1 MSDVYEVWSESLD
14 QVLSFGVVRG
24 LTLEKAKAEVS
35 SLKKYLPENNYWYQ
49 SQEVE
54 DESPDPLE
62 V

>member
-1 MSDVYEVWSESLD
+1 MSDVYEVWGESLD
-14 QVLSFGVVRG
+14 QVLSFGVVRC

-35 SLKKYLPENNYWYQ
+35 SLKKCLPENNYWYQ